1 MRMVALALVL
11 FVEQDPKPSTT
22 TFTKDVAPVVFAHCA
37 SCHRPGEAAP
47 FSLLEY
53 GDLKK
58 RSKQLL
64 EVVESRRMPPWKPL
78 EGHGDF
84 VGERRMKPEEIA
96 TIKTWVDQGCA
107 EGDAKDLPPLPKFP
121 EGWALGEPD
130 LVVTMPEAYT
140 VPAEGKDILRAFV
153 LPLGLTEDKYVR
165 AVQFR
170 PSNARLVHHALF
182 FTDPTKESRQKE
194 AADPEPGFDG
204 RQLPFGAVIGGT
216 LASWNPGAVSKFYPD
231 GMAKELKKTSDLVM
245 QVHFNPMGK
254 AVQEKSQVGFWF
266 TKEPPRRMV
275 VPLPMFNMKVDLPP
289 GEKDLSIRDRYI
301 LPVDVDLIGII
312 PHAHY
317 LGRECKV
324 WAKAPDGKETP
335 LIWIKDWD
343 FDWQEQYRYKE
354 MIRLTAGTEIN
365 MVWIYDNTSGNPRN
379 PANPPV
385 RVRYGEASKD
395 EMATVGLQVA
405 TFNAGDKMKLYY
417 AVLAKPKEK

>member
-1 MRMVALALVL
+1 MVALALVL

>member
-1 MRMVALALVL
+1 
-11 FVEQDPKPSTT
+11 
-22 TFTKDVAPVVFAHCA
+22 
-37 SCHRPGEAAP
+37 
-47 FSLLEY
+47 
-53 GDLKK
+53 
-58 RSKQLL
+58 
-64 EVVESRRMPPWKPL
+64 
-78 EGHGDF
+78 
-84 VGERRMKPEEIA
+84 
-96 TIKTWVDQGCA
+96 
-107 EGDAKDLPPLPKFP
+107 
-121 EGWALGEPD
+121 
-130 LVVTMPEAYT
+130 
-140 VPAEGKDILRAFV
+140 
-153 LPLGLTEDKYVR
+153 
-165 AVQFR
+165 
-170 PSNARLVHHALF
+170 
-182 FTDPTKESRQKE
+182 
-194 AADPEPGFDG
+194 
-204 RQLPFGAVIGGT
+204 
-216 LASWNPGAVSKFYPD
+216 
-231 GMAKELKKTSDLVM
+231 
-245 QVHFNPMGK
+245 
-254 AVQEKSQVGFWF
+254 
-266 TKEPPRRMV
+266 
-275 VPLPMFNMKVDLPP
+275 MKVDLPP